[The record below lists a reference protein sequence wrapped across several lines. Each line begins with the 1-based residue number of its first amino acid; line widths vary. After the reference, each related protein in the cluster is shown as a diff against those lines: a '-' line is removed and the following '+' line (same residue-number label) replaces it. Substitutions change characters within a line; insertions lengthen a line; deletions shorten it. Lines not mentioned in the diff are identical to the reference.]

1 MKAHTRA
8 RGGGRTI
15 RRVTLPAAVEQDTG
29 VVDDR
34 PHSVYELMT
43 RRMLEELRESLNEV
57 RTRVNTLLW
66 LVIGAVLME
75 LLMKVFR

>member
-1 MKAHTRA
+1 MVPG
-8 RGGGRTI
+8 RGRI
-15 RRVTLPAAVEQDTG
+15 VRRVTLPGPVERDTG
-29 VVDDR
+29 AIDDR
-34 PHSVYELMT
+34 PRSVYELMT

-57 RTRVNTLLW
+57 KTRVNTLLW